1 MLKLIAVNF
10 FLLSSYVTTYSL
22 GATGEPALQAY
33 GDYPSVC
40 ATRPDVIIRDFYTL
54 EDTGRL
60 DQGECMEVIT
70 NTQHPNSTIRAQYV
84 TVKGGKSGRLRLVSK
99 QFVVYSEGNAPSPAP
114 AYGNSQSSV
123 CATRPDV
130 IIRDFYTLEDTGRL
144 DQGECMKT
152 INVQHSNPA
161 VRAEYIAVEGGR
173 SGKLRLV
180 SKKFVVYSY

>member
-10 FLLSSYVTTYSL
+10 FLLSSYITTYSL
-22 GATGEPALQAY
+22 GAIGEPVLQAY
-33 GDYPSVC
+33 GDYP
-40 ATRPDVIIRDFYTL
+40 
-54 EDTGRL
+54 
-60 DQGECMEVIT
+60 
-70 NTQHPNSTIRAQYV
+70 
-84 TVKGGKSGRLRLVSK
+84 
-99 QFVVYSEGNAPSPAP
+99 
-114 AYGNSQSSV
+114 SV

-161 VRAEYIAVEGGR
+161 VRAEYITVEGGR

-180 SKKFVVYSY
+180 SKKFVIYSY